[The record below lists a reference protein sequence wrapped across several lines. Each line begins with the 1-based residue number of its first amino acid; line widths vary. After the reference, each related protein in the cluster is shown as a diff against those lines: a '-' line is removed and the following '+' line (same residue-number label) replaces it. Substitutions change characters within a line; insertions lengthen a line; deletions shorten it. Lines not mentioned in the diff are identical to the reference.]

1 MSAFEIITYSS
12 AETRK
17 IGEILVEHLAA
28 PFNVLLKGELG
39 AGKTELVR
47 GFLAKHGFKIIRSP
61 SFTIVNTFETS
72 NYIVHHIDLFRINSL
87 EEITIRG
94 IFDLLEE
101 QDSIRFIEWPELIWD
116 EIDNEISVTFTFNI
130 LGETTRSIVIETL
143 NPKLKETLS
152 RICNEIK

>member
-1 MSAFEIITYSS
+1 MSAFEIRTYSS

-61 SFTIVNTFETS
+61 SFTIVNTFETP

-94 IFDLLEE
+94 ILDLLEE
-101 QDSIRFIEWPELIWD
+101 QDSIRFIEWPELILE
-116 EIDNEISVTFTFNI
+116 EIDKEISVTFTFSI
-130 LGETTRSIVIETL
+130 LGETTRNIIVETL
-143 NPKLKETLS
+143 NPSLQERLRS
-152 RICNEIK
+152 ILNEIK